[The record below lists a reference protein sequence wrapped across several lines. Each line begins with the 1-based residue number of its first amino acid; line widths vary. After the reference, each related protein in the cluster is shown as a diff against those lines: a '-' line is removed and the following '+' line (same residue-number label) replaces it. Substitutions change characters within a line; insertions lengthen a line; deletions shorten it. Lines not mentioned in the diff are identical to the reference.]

1 MNYGKKKASDQ
12 QKKITSKTTMK
23 KKRVGVRLFKGFLL
37 CILLVAIL
45 CVAGVGIFAKKIIDD
60 SPDISP
66 EDVQPSKYTTFVYAA
81 DGTTETARFV
91 AAGAN
96 RVNKSIEDIPLD
108 LQHAFVAIEDERF
121 YKHNGVDLQG
131 VLRAGVVGLTSGHF
145 SEGASTL
152 TQQLIKNN
160 VFPNFTEEK
169 TFYDRLERKLQEQYL
184 AIEIEKQMSKEEIM
198 ESYLNTINLGQNC
211 LGVQTAAKRY
221 FGKDVSELTL
231 SEDAV
236 IAAITQSPSGFN
248 PITNPEKNADRRKKV
263 LKSMLD
269 QEFITQAQYDEALA
283 DPVYD
288 RIQSVNSTIDNERP
302 NSYFVDEVSKQVL
315 ADLQRLK
322 GYTETQ
328 AYNAL
333 YSGGLKIYSTQDLY
347 MQQIADEEVNNPEN
361 YPGSTKYTL
370 TYLLT
375 ITRAD
380 GTVENFDENSI
391 KSYLINAYGIDSLT
405 FDSQEEGQAMV
416 DEFKSTLAREGDIYD
431 EKVTLAPQPQA
442 SVVVMDQYTGQV
454 KAVVGGRGNKV
465 ESQSLNRATT
475 SPRQPGSCFK
485 VLSTYAPALDSAG
498 KTLATIIKDEPFNYS
513 DSKHTPVR
521 NWWGNSYR
529 GNVTVREAIQDSMN
543 VCAVKMLTEITPQL
557 GFDYLKNNFGFTT
570 LVNGEEINGSI
581 FYDAQQ
587 PLALGGITKG
597 VYNQEMTAAYAALAN
612 NGVYNKPIYYTKILD
627 HDGNVLIENP
637 GESHVAVKDTTA
649 ALLTNAMID
658 VMTQGTG
665 TKAQISNMPVSGKTG
680 TTSDDI
686 DVWLSAYTPYYT
698 CSVWSGY
705 DDNTP
710 LRNTSFHLYLWRN
723 IMERIHENLEYKDFT
738 MPDTIEQKWI
748 CTQTGDLAVSGVCPS
763 FQEYFAPGTAP
774 TEVCS
779 GNHWSSKSY
788 SGDGEDSGSESSSEN
803 TGETTPP
810 ADGTTTTPPEGET
823 PPAEGGETGGEVTPP
838 ADQPEEGGE
847 TGGEEAPPE
856 PPAEGGEEV
865 PAE

>member
-12 QKKITSKTTMK
+12 QKKITSKSTMK

-37 CILLVAIL
+37 CILLVVIL
-45 CVAGVGIFAKKIIDD
+45 GVVAGGIFIKKIIND

-81 DGTTETARFV
+81 DGSTETARFV
-91 AAGAN
+91 SAGAN
-96 RVNKSIEDIPLD
+96 RVNKTIKDIPLD

-121 YKHNGVDLQG
+121 YEHNGVDLQG
-131 VLRAGVVGLTSGHF
+131 VIRAGFIGLTTGNF
-145 SEGASTL
+145 SQGASTL

-184 AIEIEKQMSKEEIM
+184 AIEIEKQMSKDEIM
-198 ESYLNTINLGQNC
+198 ESYLNTINLGQNS

-236 IAAITQSPSGFN
+236 IAAITQSPSKYN
-248 PITNPEKNADRRKKV
+248 PITNPDDNAKRRKKV
-263 LKSMLD
+263 LKSMLE
-269 QEFITQAQYDEALA
+269 QKFITQAQYDEAMA

-288 RIQSVNSTIDNERP
+288 RIQGVNSAIDNERP
-302 NSYFVDEVSKQVL
+302 NSYFVDELSKEIL

-333 YSGGLKIYSTQDLY
+333 YSGGLKIYSTQDLN
-347 MQQIADEEVNNPEN
+347 MQQIADEEINDPDN
-361 YPGSTKYTL
+361 YPSTIRYTL

-380 GTVENFDENSI
+380 GTVENYDDNSV
-391 KSYLINAYGIDSLT
+391 KAYMINTYGINSLT

-416 DEFKSTLAREGDIYD
+416 DEFRSALAREGDIYD

-454 KAVVGGRGNKV
+454 KAIVGGRGPKT
-465 ESQSLNRATT
+465 ESQSLNRATA

-498 KTLATIIKDEPFNYS
+498 QTLATVIKDEPFNY
-513 DSKHTPVR
+513 DNGTPVR
-521 NWWGNSYR
+521 NWWGESYK
-529 GNVTVREAIQDSMN
+529 GNVTMRKAIEQSMN
-543 VCAVKMLTEITPQL
+543 ICAVKMLTEITPQL
-557 GFDYLKNNFGFTT
+557 GYDYLTNNFGFTT
-570 LVNGEEINGSI
+570 LVNGEEINGQI

-680 TTSDDI
+680 TTSDNVDI
-686 DVWLSAYTPYYT
+686 WLSAYTPYYT

-705 DDNTP
+705 DDNTS
-710 LRNTSFHLYLWRN
+710 LGNTSYHLIIWRN

-748 CTQTGDLAVSGVCPS
+748 CTQTGKLAISGVCPS

-779 GNHWSSKSY
+779 GNHWGTSSKPRDDED
-788 SGDGEDSGSESSSEN
+788 DGNSSDSG
-803 TGETTPP
+803 TETTPP
-810 ADGTTTTPPEGET
+810 ATENPET
-823 PPAEGGETGGEVTPP
+823 PPAGDGTPADGGEVAPP
-838 ADQPEEGGE
+838 EDG
-847 TGGEEAPPE
+847 GGEEAPPE
-856 PPAEGGEEV
+856 DGGGEEAPPADGGGEEAPPAE
-865 PAE
+865 

>member
-12 QKKITSKTTMK
+12 QKKITSKSTMK

-37 CILLVAIL
+37 CILLVAVL
-45 CVAGVGIFAKKIIDD
+45 CVAGVGIFAKKIIDN

-91 AAGAN
+91 SAGAN
-96 RVNKSIEDIPLD
+96 RVNKSIEDIPKD

-131 VLRAGVVGLTSGHF
+131 VLRAGFVGLTTGNF

-184 AIEIEKQMSKEEIM
+184 AIEIEKQMSKDEIM
-198 ESYLNTINLGQNC
+198 ESYLNTINLGQNS

-236 IAAITQSPSGFN
+236 IAAITQSPSKYN
-248 PITNPEKNADRRKKV
+248 PITNPDDNARRRKKV
-263 LKSMLD
+263 LKAMLD
-269 QEFITQAQYDEALA
+269 QKYITQAQYDEAMA

-288 RIQSVNSTIDNERP
+288 RIQSVNSSIDNERP
-302 NSYFVDEVSKQVL
+302 NTYFVDELSKEVL
-315 ADLQRLK
+315 SDLQRLK

-347 MQQIADEEVNNPEN
+347 MQQIADEEVNNPDN
-361 YPGSTKYTL
+361 YPSRIRYTL
-370 TYLLT
+370 SYLLT
-375 ITRAD
+375 ITRSD
-380 GTVENFDENSI
+380 GTVENYDENSI
-391 KSYLINAYGIDSLT
+391 KSYMINAYGIDSLT

-442 SVVVMDQYTGQV
+442 SVVVMDQYTGQI
-454 KAVVGGRGNKV
+454 KAIVGGRGPKS
-465 ESQSLNRATT
+465 ESQSLNRATS

-498 KTLATIIKDEPFNYS
+498 KTLATVIKDEPFSY
-513 DSKHTPVR
+513 DDGTPVR
-521 NWWGNSYR
+521 NWWGDSYK
-529 GNVTVREAIQDSMN
+529 GNVTMRKAIEQSMN
-543 VCAVKMLTEITPQL
+543 ICAVKMLTEITPQL
-557 GFDYLKNNFGFTT
+557 GYDYLTNNFGFTT
-570 LVNGEEINGSI
+570 LVNGAEINGQI

-612 NGVYNKPIYYTKILD
+612 NGVYNTPVYYTKILD

-649 ALLTNAMID
+649 ALLTNAMMD

-665 TKAQISNMPVSGKTG
+665 TKAQLSNMPVSGKTG
-680 TTSDDI
+680 TTSDDVDI
-686 DVWLSAYTPYYT
+686 WLSAYTPYYT

-705 DDNTP
+705 DDNTR
-710 LRNTSFHLYLWRN
+710 LSNTSFHLYLWRN

-748 CTQTGDLAVSGVCPS
+748 CTQTGKLAISGVCPS
-763 FQEYFAPGTAP
+763 YQEYFAPGTAP

-779 GNHWSSKSY
+779 GNHWGGSSKSY
-788 SGDGEDSGSESSSEN
+788 SDDEDDSSDSENSTEN
-803 TGETTPP
+803 TGETT
-810 ADGTTTTPPEGET
+810 TPPEGGTET
-823 PPAEGGETGGEVTPP
+823 PPEEQPPAEDGGVSVAPPEETPPEGGEEAPEAP
-838 ADQPEEGGE
+838 AE
-847 TGGEEAPPE
+847 GGEEAPP
-856 PPAEGGEEV
+856 AE
-865 PAE
+865 